1 MFDVSLWSA
10 FLGGLIVFFSPCIL
24 PIVPFYLSYMAGT
37 GMAVLGDD
45 GALPDGIRRKA
56 VLSSVMFSAG
66 IITVFVLL
74 GAAAFS
80 VSQAFRVYQDEFR
93 YAAAAIILLIGLHFL
108 GVIRIGFLNR
118 QFQVS
123 AGDTNN
129 MSVLGSY
136 IVGLAFAAGW
146 TPCVGGVL
154 TAVIM
159 TASFEDTALRGVG
172 LLFIFGIGLTL
183 PFVVAAFFIKP
194 FLRFAAR
201 FRRHLGMVEKLMGG
215 LMIIFAILLLTN
227 SVNGIANWMIKTF
240 PVFTNI

>member
-80 VSQAFRVYQDEFR
+80 VSQAFRVYPDEFR

-108 GVIRIGFLNR
+108 GVIKIGFLNR

-183 PFVVAAFFIKP
+183 PFVVGAFFIKP

-227 SVNGIANWMIKTF
+227 SVNGIANWMIETF

>member
-1 MFDVSLWSA
+1 MFDVSFWSA
-10 FLGGLIVFFSPCIL
+10 FVGGLIVFFSPCIL

-37 GMAVLGDD
+37 GMAVLGED

-56 VLSSVMFSAG
+56 VISSVMFSAG

-93 YAAAAIILLIGLHFL
+93 YAASTIIMIIGLHFL
-108 GVIRIGFLNR
+108 GVVKIGFLNR
-118 QFQVS
+118 QFQVN

-136 IVGLAFAAGW
+136 IVGLAFAARW
-146 TPCVGGVL
+146 TPCMGGVL

-159 TASFEDTALRGVG
+159 TASFEDTAVQGVG
-172 LLFIFGIGLTL
+172 LLFVFGVGLTL

-194 FLRFAAR
+194 FLRFAGR
-201 FRRHLGMVEKLMGG
+201 FRRHLGTVEKLMGA
-215 LMIIFAILLLTN
+215 LMIVFAILLITN
-227 SVNGIANWMIKTF
+227 SVNQIANWLIETF
-240 PVFTNI
+240 PIFTSI